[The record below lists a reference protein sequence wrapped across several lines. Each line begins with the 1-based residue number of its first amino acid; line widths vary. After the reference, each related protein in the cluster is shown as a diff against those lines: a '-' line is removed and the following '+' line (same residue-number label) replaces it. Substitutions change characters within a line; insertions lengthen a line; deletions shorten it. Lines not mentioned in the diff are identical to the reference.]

1 MREVT
6 YEQLFCD
13 VEMSCE
19 SVWFAAGDM
28 AE

>member
-1 MREVT
+1 MIDVT

-13 VEMSCE
+13 VEMSCAN
-19 SVWFAAGDM
+19 VFFVVGDL

>member
-1 MREVT
+1 MIDVT

-13 VEMSCE
+13 VEMACE
-19 SVWFAAGDM
+19 SVWFATGEL